1 METELREAQRSSLE
15 NYVKELVE
23 TYLQERERRK
33 TKRLAIIASKGT
45 LDMAYPPFIL
55 ATAAAAMGWEVGI
68 FFTFYGLNLIHR
80 EKMKALKVA
89 PLGNP
94 AMPMPVPNLVGA
106 LPGMTS
112 LGTAIMKRMFRA
124 HKVASIQELVDM
136 AKEAGVKLFPCAMT
150 AEVFGYKKSDFI
162 DGVEDMAG
170 AAGFLAF
177 AADADVTLFI

>member
-1 METELREAQRSSLE
+1 METEVRQAQERSLE
-15 NYVKELVE
+15 EYVKGLVDA
-23 TYLQERERRK
+23 YLQEKERRR
-33 TKRLAIIASKGT
+33 TRRLAIIASKGT

-80 EKMKALKVA
+80 EKMKSLKVA

-112 LGTAIMKRMFRA
+112 LGTAVMKRMFRA
-124 HKVASIQELVDM
+124 HRVASIEELVDL
-136 AKEAGVKLFPCAMT
+136 AREAGVKLFPCAMT
-150 AEVFGYKKSDFI
+150 AEVFGYRKEDFI
-162 DGVEDMAG
+162 DGVEEMAG

-177 AADADVTLFI
+177 AADADVTLFV

>member
-1 METELREAQRSSLE
+1 METEVRQAQERSLE
-15 NYVKELVE
+15 EYVKGLVDA
-23 TYLQERERRK
+23 YLQEKERRR
-33 TKRLAIIASKGT
+33 TRRLAIIASKGT

-80 EKMKALKVA
+80 EKMKSLKVA

-112 LGTAIMKRMFRA
+112 LGTAVMKRMFRA
-124 HKVASIQELVDM
+124 HRVARIEELVDL
-136 AKEAGVKLFPCAMT
+136 AREAGVKLFPCAMT
-150 AEVFGYKKSDFI
+150 AEVFGYRKEDFI
-162 DGVEDMAG
+162 DGVEEMAG

-177 AADADVTLFI
+177 AADADVTLFV

>member
-1 METELREAQRSSLE
+1 METEVRETRQQSLE
-15 NYVKELVE
+15 EYVKALVD
-23 TYLQERERRK
+23 TYLQERAKQR

-80 EKMKALKVA
+80 QRMKELKVA
-89 PLGNP
+89 PLANP

-106 LPGMTS
+106 LPGMTA
-112 LGTAIMKRMFRA
+112 LGTAIMKRMFRS
-124 HKVASIQELVDM
+124 HHVASIEELVQL
-136 AKEAGVKLFPCAMT
+136 AREAGVKLFPCAMT
-150 AEVFGYKKSDFI
+150 AEVFGYKKDDFI
-162 DGVEDMAG
+162 DGIEEMAG

-177 AADADVTLFI
+177 ASEADVTIFV